1 MKYRHLIRLVLTI
14 ICLVYCTSVPARG
27 DLHAAS
33 LSQRQEADRFHIQSA
48 DDCSLTVY
56 ETVIWGQQKYAIKK
70 GNLYCTDITTNT
82 SNLLKKRC
90 DLSYGWWRV
99 QNHLIYIAYTKKDG
113 FFLYSLNLDTG
124 QEDSYCILPL
134 SKSSR
139 SVEVAYV
146 EGIDTENG
154 TVYLIRN
161 NKIICLSL
169 ELKETA
175 RCSIKGAGPIEDVL
189 WGQTT
194 YITDGS
200 KLYQGNIEQ
209 GFSSMSSLPQ
219 KSLCVDLLGTY
230 GDYIY
235 GVNIYPAYAGTTIKQ
250 FFQMSLKNNRKK
262 VLNKKDYARQYQMI
276 DNHLFCS
283 SGFRKT
289 SCYTLHED
297 GSITKTTYKVPF
309 YATDGEY
316 IYYII
321 NDKHS
326 TQRISSYCLA
336 DGSKKNLD
344 TSLRKKKGFFY
355 GDPNG
360 LYTFMSINNGW
371 LYYTV
376 SDCSSNKRDRWMKK
390 IDKTFDWRICL
401 ADGSKE
407 YLGCQTE

>member
-99 QNHLIYIAYTKKDG
+99 QNHLIYIAYTKKDD

-139 SVEVAYV
+139 SVEFAYV

-154 TVYLIRN
+154 TVYLLRN

-175 RCSIKGAGPIEDVL
+175 RCSIKGAGPIENVL

-194 YITDGS
+194 YIADGS
-200 KLYQGNIEQ
+200 KLYQGSIEQ
-209 GFSSMSSLPQ
+209 GFSSIGSLPQ

-235 GVNIYPAYAGTTIKQ
+235 GVNIYPDYAATTTKQ

-262 VLNKKDYARQYQMI
+262 VLN
-276 DNHLFCS
+276 
-283 SGFRKT
+283 
-289 SCYTLHED
+289 
-297 GSITKTTYKVPF
+297 
-309 YATDGEY
+309 
-316 IYYII
+316 II

-336 DGSKKNLD
+336 NGSKKNLD

-360 LYTFMSINNGW
+360 LYTFMDINNGW